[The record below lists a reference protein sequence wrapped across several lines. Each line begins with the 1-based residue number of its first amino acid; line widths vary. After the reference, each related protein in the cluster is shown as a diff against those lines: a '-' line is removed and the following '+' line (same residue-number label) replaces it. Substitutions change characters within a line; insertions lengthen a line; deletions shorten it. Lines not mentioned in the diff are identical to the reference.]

1 MAVVQIS
8 RIQQRRGKKNTQ
20 TGFPQLAS
28 GEIGWAI
35 DTQEL
40 YIGNGSV
47 SEGAPYVG
55 NTQILTEHVNI
66 LDFIGAYQYQ
76 RNNPIIQTGPTFQLP
91 VKRTIQERLDDEVS
105 VKAFGALGNGIDD
118 DTLSIQRAI
127 DQLFLN
133 DATKNNYTSRVALYF
148 EPGEY
153 VISSELKIP
162 PYVTLIGAGIDSTVI
177 HMTGSS
183 ASGPMIRMVDS
194 NSSPGNYTEFASM
207 DYYKRPKYIHIE
219 NITLQTDV
227 EDSIIVLD
235 NTDSTVFKEVKFE
248 GVYVNGSSP
257 IGSDPYDVGMQTA
270 IYSRSASGVFRPE
283 NVQFHSCIF
292 MKTGWGF
299 YNESDTNFISFID
312 CSFYQ
317 LFDGINIGGE
327 VYGAVNTSVTNCHFD
342 LIDRYGFHIKLGFG
356 NTSTNNK
363 YMLVGNNN
371 EGYANA
377 TYPIIKFDTPN
388 NLSTNDY
395 FERNSKL
402 KDQVIY
408 GLIPFEPNVKT
419 TSLVVDATNFVKIL
433 ETTSTVPIEFFRFPL
448 YESSTFFID
457 YVIKKNNEGTA
468 IRTGKIHITVNFQD
482 LNYHIQDDFSYT
494 GSATVE
500 NITFSAALED
510 YNGDT
515 VKDTLV
521 LKMWNPT
528 GNGTGDMNYT
538 YRTMAI

>member
-40 YIGNGSV
+40 YIGNGAV

-76 RNNPIIQTGPTFQLP
+76 RNNPVIQTGPTFQTP
-91 VKRTIQERLDDEVS
+91 IKRTIQERLDDNVS
-105 VKAFGALGNGIDD
+105 IKAFGAVGNGIID
-118 DTLSIQRAI
+118 DTAAIQRAI

-133 DATKNNYTSRVALYF
+133 DATKNSFTSRVTLYF

-153 VISSELKIP
+153 VISEELRIP
-162 PYVTLIGAGIDSTVI
+162 PYVRFIGSGIDSTVI

-183 ASGPMIRMVDS
+183 ASGAMMRMVDS

-207 DYYKRPKYIHIE
+207 DYYKRPKYINIE
-219 NITLQTDV
+219 AMTLQTDL
-227 EDSIIVLD
+227 EEPIVILD
-235 NTDSTVFKEVKFE
+235 NTDSTFFRDVKFL
-248 GVYVNGSSP
+248 GAYVNGTSP
-257 IGSDPYDVGMQTA
+257 VGTDPLDTTFQTG

-283 NVQFHSCIF
+283 NVQFQSCIF

-299 YNESDTNFISFID
+299 YNDSDTNFLSFSE

-317 LFDGINIGGE
+317 LFDGITIGGE
-327 VYGAVNTSVTNCHFD
+327 VYGAVNTKVINCHFD
-342 LIDRYGFHIKLGFG
+342 LIDRYGYYIKLGFG
-356 NTSTNNK
+356 NTSINNK

-388 NLSTNDY
+388 NQSSNDY

-408 GLIPFEPNVKT
+408 GLIPFEPNIKT
-419 TSLVVDATNFVKIL
+419 TSLVVDTTNFVKVL

-457 YVIKKNNEGTA
+457 YVIKKNTVGTA

-482 LNYHIQDDFSYT
+482 LNYHIQDEFSYT

-521 LKMWNPT
+521 LRMWNPT
-528 GNGTGDMNYT
+528 GNGIGNMNYT
-538 YRTMAI
+538 YRTMTI